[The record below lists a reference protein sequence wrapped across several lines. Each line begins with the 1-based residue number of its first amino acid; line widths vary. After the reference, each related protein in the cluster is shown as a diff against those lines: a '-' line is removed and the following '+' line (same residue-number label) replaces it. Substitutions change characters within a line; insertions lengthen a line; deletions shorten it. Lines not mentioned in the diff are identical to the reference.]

1 MTKYYVES
9 GSKFQM
15 IVTADTVFQAV
26 VRGLKAYAKDNVLEL
41 ADKVIVNERGFVWR
55 REDHEMYGDEA
66 VFETRWLL
74 GEPSESP
81 FRSNS

>member
-15 IVTADTVFQAV
+15 IISADTVFQAV
-26 VRGLKAYAKDNVLEL
+26 VRALKAFAKNNVLEL
-41 ADKVIVNERGFVWR
+41 ADVVIVSQRGFVWN
-55 REDHEMYGDEA
+55 RENHEMYGDEA
-66 VFETRWLL
+66 IFQTRWLL

-81 FRSNS
+81 HESSY